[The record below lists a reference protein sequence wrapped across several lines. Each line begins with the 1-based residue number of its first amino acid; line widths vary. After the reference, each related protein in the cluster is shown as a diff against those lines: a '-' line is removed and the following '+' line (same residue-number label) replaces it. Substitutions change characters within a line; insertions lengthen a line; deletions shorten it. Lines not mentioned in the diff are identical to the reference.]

1 MAKKGK
7 YYQRKDGL
15 YEAIRTINGKRV
27 AFRGKTEREVER
39 KMREYKEKEER
50 GKMFAEVADEWLV
63 AREDELSQATRVHYD
78 ISVRSAKDFFDTPIK
93 QIAPLDVKRYISHL
107 AKQGYTSGTVKLK
120 LSALKQIFSYAVIE
134 GYIDISPAVELRI
147 PKGLPN
153 GKRNALTEEQ
163 EEIVKRSGIEKTA
176 TFWLFPY
183 LLLYTGLRRGEAA
196 ALTYADIDR
205 KNMVIHVNKKL
216 NYAYG
221 GKPKLENF
229 LKSKNGMRDVPLLPP
244 LANALPKNAIGL
256 VFPSE
261 SGEYMTDSQIK
272 WRWQRY
278 CCEVG
283 LVDDSGDELKY
294 PITPHCLRH
303 SFATICYEAGLDP
316 RAAAQ
321 FLGDDVKTLEAVY
334 THLRDGKKM
343 SAAEKLIRHFEEVAC
358 K

>member
-27 AFRGKTEREVER
+27 AFRGKTDREVER

-50 GKMFAEVADEWLV
+50 GKMFAEVADEWLI
-63 AREDELSQATRVHYD
+63 AREGEISEATQVHYD
-78 ISVRSAKDFFDTPIK
+78 ISARSAKDFFDMPIK

-107 AKQGYTSGTVKLK
+107 AKQGYASGTVKLK
-120 LSALKQIFSYAVIE
+120 LSTLKQIFSYAVIE
-134 GYIDISPAVELRI
+134 GYIDISPAVELKI

-163 EEIVKRSGIEKTA
+163 EEIVKKSGIEKTA
-176 TFWLFPY
+176 PFWLFPY

-196 ALTYADIDR
+196 ALTYTDIDR
-205 KNMVIHVNKKL
+205 KNMVIHVNKKVSYVHG
-216 NYAYG
+216 N
-221 GKPKLENF
+221 KPKLENF
-229 LKSKNGMRDVPLLPP
+229 LKSKNGLRDVPLLPP

-261 SGEYMTDSQIK
+261 SGEYMTDSQI
-272 WRWQRY
+272 RRSWQRY
-278 CCEVG
+278 CREVG
-283 LVDDSGDELKY
+283 LVDDSGDKLNY

-303 SFATICYEAGLDP
+303 SYATICYEAGLDP

-343 SAAEKLIRHFEEVAC
+343 SAAEKLIRHFEAM
-358 K
+358 